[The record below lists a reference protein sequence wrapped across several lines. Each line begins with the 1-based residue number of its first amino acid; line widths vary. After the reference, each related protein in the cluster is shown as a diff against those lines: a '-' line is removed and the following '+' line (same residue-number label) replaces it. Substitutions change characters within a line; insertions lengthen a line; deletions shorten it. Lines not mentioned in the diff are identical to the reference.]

1 MFITRD
7 EKIFIGSTKRSL
19 NVCSIYFCGFTLLH
33 SNSATRIISEISI
46 VLLLARQFFNNNINQ
61 YKLYELSLKSLQ
73 ESELPSQ
80 SVGNPWQSLTHIKQ
94 AYQDNIFFDLN
105 SC

>member
-1 MFITRD
+1 MNKYWVNQ
-7 EKIFIGSTKRSL
+7 KIIECL
-19 NVCSIYFCGFTLLH
+19 IYFCGFTLLH

-46 VLLLARQFFNNNINQ
+46 VFLLARQFFNNNINQ
-61 YKLYELSLKSLQ
+61 YKLYELSLKKLQ

-80 SVGNPWQSLTHIKQ
+80 SVGNPWQSLTRIKQ
-94 AYQDNIFFDLN
+94 AYEDKIFDLN